1 MCDRTEVSFIMGSVA
16 GFLPA
21 PAAKL
26 NRGAA
31 DILEGNLFAYG
42 ACSCV
47 VIVEV
52 RRIKANPPLI
62 LWHQGKGRG
71 DQ

>member
-1 MCDRTEVSFIMGSVA
+1 MGSVA

-31 DILEGNLFAYG
+31 DILEGSLFAYG

-52 RRIKANPPLI
+52 IQDRA
-62 LWHQGKGRG
+62 W
-71 DQ
+71 